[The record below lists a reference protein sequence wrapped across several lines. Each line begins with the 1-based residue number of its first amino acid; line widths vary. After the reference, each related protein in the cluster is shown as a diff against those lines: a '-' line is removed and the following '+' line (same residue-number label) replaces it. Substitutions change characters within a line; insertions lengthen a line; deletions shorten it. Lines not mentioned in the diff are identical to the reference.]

1 MRIDSSLVVFITGAS
16 SGFGIQVGL
25 DLLKRDC
32 KCYLTDRD
40 DIDNKLIS
48 QYPTTQVVF
57 RHLDVTDEEGIKNAI
72 KDCVKTFGHI
82 DAVLNS
88 AGIAPLESIIG
99 QNFSNKI
106 LAQCLSIN
114 VIGTFNVS
122 KYAALQM
129 AQQQNTNKE
138 KRRDYAI
145 INVGSIA
152 SVNALDKGSIYGAS
166 KGAVLAMTLPMA
178 RDLGRYGI
186 RVVCMCPGF
195 FNTKMV
201 QQIPQTNL
209 QQLAK
214 LTCLGRH
221 GEPSEF
227 SNAFQAIIENTFIN
241 GTHFYLDSSMATP
254 HL

>member
-1 MRIDSSLVVFITGAS
+1 MKIDSNLVVFITGAS
-16 SGFGIQVGL
+16 SGFGFQVGL
-25 DLLKRDC
+25 DLLKSNC
-32 KCYLTDRD
+32 KCYLTDKD
-40 DIDNKLIS
+40 DIDQNIIN
-48 QYPTTQVVF
+48 QYPRSQVVF
-57 RHLDVTDEEGIKNAI
+57 RNLDVTDEEGIKNSI
-72 KDCVKTFGHI
+72 EDCVKTFGHL

-88 AGIAPLESIIG
+88 AGIAPLESIIDK
-99 QNFSNKI
+99 NFSNKMI
-106 LAQCLSIN
+106 DLCLNIN

-129 AQQQNTNKE
+129 AQQQSQNKE
-138 KRRDYAI
+138 RRDYAI

-152 SVNALDKGSIYGAS
+152 SVNALDRGSIYGAS
-166 KGAVLAMTLPMA
+166 KGAVLSMTLPMA
-178 RDLGRYGI
+178 RDLGKYGI

-201 QQIPQTNL
+201 QQLPEQKL
-209 QQLAK
+209 KYLAK

-227 SNAFQAIIENTFIN
+227 SSAFQAIIENTFIN